1 MLGLHH
7 HDTVCDE
14 LTHGARDCERVVSH
28 SSIITSRLMLHRCN
42 TNTCM
47 AKLESAWPAPPR
59 YCITRSSQN
68 EKSTPT
74 GRSKRERD
82 GGVVGV
88 TQGVEMQSVALELP
102 FACGALWV
110 TITSAAGGDATRELF
125 ASMCAY
131 QDRTNTCGCSS
142 GLRGAIRCAH
152 CCGNPTKQ
160 RRELANRTSHRP
172 PSMPTQPWFE
182 KSLNK
187 ISHAFMQI

>member
-1 MLGLHH
+1 M
-7 HDTVCDE
+7 
-14 LTHGARDCERVVSH
+14 
-28 SSIITSRLMLHRCN
+28 TSRLMH
-42 TNTCM
+42 TCTVCTPTR
-47 AKLESAWPAPPR
+47 AWRSLESAWPAPPR
-59 YCITRSSQN
+59 HCITRSSRN

-88 TQGVEMQSVALELP
+88 TRGVEMQSVALELP

-110 TITSAAGGDATRELF
+110 RSQALLRGERCSQTIVCFHVEHL
-125 ASMCAY
+125 CAY

-172 PSMPTQPWFE
+172 PSMPTAQHNLGL
-182 KSLNK
+182 KN
-187 ISHAFMQI
+187 H